1 MKKFIRVAFIIL
13 FCLYCFI
20 LCYVLFLGSRP
31 AGGSWAGH
39 AVRSVNLVPL
49 RSIVDYT
56 KRFADGKVNLS
67 SFLANIFGNILAFI
81 PMGFFIPCIFKRANS
96 FLKNLLICFS
106 IVVCVEIVQLVTT
119 VGSFDID
126 DIILN
131 LTGSVLGHAIYRIRP
146 IYNFV
151 GRYR

>member
-20 LCYVLFLGSRP
+20 LCYVLLFGSRP
-31 AGGSWAGH
+31 AGGSWTDH
-39 AVRSVNLVPL
+39 VRRSVNLVPL

-56 KRFADGKVNLS
+56 KRFAGGKVNLS
-67 SFLANIFGNILAFI
+67 SFLANIFGNILAFV
-81 PMGFFIPCIFKRANS
+81 PMGFFIPCIFKRVNS
-96 FLKNLLICFS
+96 FLKNLLICFA
-106 IVVCVEIVQLVTT
+106 IIVCVEIVQLVTT

-131 LTGSVLGHAIYRIRP
+131 LTGSVLGYAIYRVRP
-146 IYNFV
+146 IYNFIKK
-151 GRYR
+151 YT